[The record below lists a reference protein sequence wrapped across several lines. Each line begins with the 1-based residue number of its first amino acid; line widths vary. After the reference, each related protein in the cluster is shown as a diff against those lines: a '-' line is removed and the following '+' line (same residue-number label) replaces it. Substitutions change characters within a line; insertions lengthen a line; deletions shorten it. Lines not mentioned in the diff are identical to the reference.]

1 MRDPYE
7 VLGIQRGA
15 SEDEIKK
22 AYRAKC
28 KRWHPDLNP
37 NDPTAEEHFKEV
49 QAAYDAITKGETG
62 PQMGGGYGGAYGQQS
77 GPSYG
82 GYQQGYQQN
91 GYSNGDF
98 GDFGFGYDPFGFGFG
113 FGGNYQQQRGPGY
126 NGADTPEM
134 QAARNFIVNQRYPE
148 ARRVLDG
155 ITVRTARWYYLSS
168 LANQGLG
175 NSIDAL
181 QDARR
186 AVAMARL
193 APQPAL
199 RASAEAYATLVRGVP
214 ELVLMLLVFYGGQGL
229 VGGAL
234 EALGL
239 PPVEIDQ
246 FMAGVFTLGFIYGAY
261 LSETFRGALLGVPP
275 GQWEAGLAYGMG
287 RGRVFWRLILP
298 QAARL
303 ALPGL
308 TNNWLVLLKS
318 TALVSIIGLSD
329 LVKAA
334 QNAGKSTSEPLYFL
348 ILAGLVYLVI
358 TTLSNRIFKRLER
371 RYNLGIKGMA
381 R

>member
-186 AVAMARL
+186 AC
-193 APQPAL
+193 P
-199 RASAEAYATLVRGVP
+199 
-214 ELVLMLLVFYGGQGL
+214 
-229 VGGAL
+229 
-234 EALGL
+234 
-239 PPVEIDQ
+239 
-246 FMAGVFTLGFIYGAY
+246 
-261 LSETFRGALLGVPP
+261 
-275 GQWEAGLAYGMG
+275 
-287 RGRVFWRLILP
+287 
-298 QAARL
+298 
-303 ALPGL
+303 
-308 TNNWLVLLKS
+308 
-318 TALVSIIGLSD
+318 
-329 LVKAA
+329 
-334 QNAGKSTSEPLYFL
+334 
-348 ILAGLVYLVI
+348 
-358 TTLSNRIFKRLER
+358 
-371 RYNLGIKGMA
+371 
-381 R
+381 